1 MLRSTSMK
9 GRNMDRVRVI
19 RVLEY
24 EGPRD
29 WVEKTLAQNAVKGT
43 RNIGNGCVIREA
55 IVGDFP
61 AVVEEIKKAYTLT
74 DKEAKFM
81 ERFGWQLYDNLG
93 PEKLD
98 AVKRDIQTGKVL
110 AHEGDETW
118 DRDLK
123 VAGE

>member
-1 MLRSTSMK
+1 
-9 GRNMDRVRVI
+9 MDRVRVI

-29 WVEKTLAQNAVKGT
+29 WVEQTLSKNVMKGSCT
-43 RNIGNGCVIREA
+43 FNNGSCFIREA
-55 IVGDFP
+55 ILGDFP
-61 AVVEEIKKAYTLT
+61 AVVEEVKVLESSTIPE
-74 DKEAKFM
+74 DVGRFM
-81 ERFGWQLYDNLG
+81 VRFGWEFPGGGSPAIKY
-93 PEKLD
+93 E
-98 AVKRDIQTGKVL
+98 IMTGKVL

>member
-24 EGPRD
+24 EGTRE
-29 WVEKTLAQNAVKGT
+29 WVEACLTQREVKG
-43 RNIGNGCVIREA
+43 RKDCAIGCVIREA

-61 AVVEEIKKAYTLT
+61 AVVEEVKVLESSTIPE
-74 DKEAKFM
+74 DIGRFM
-81 ERFGWQLYDNLG
+81 ARFGWEF
-93 PEKLD
+93 PED
-98 AVKRDIQTGKVL
+98 ANTPAIKYEIITGKVL

>member
-1 MLRSTSMK
+1 MK
-9 GRNMDRVRVI
+9 GREMDKVRVI

-24 EGPRD
+24 EGPRS
-29 WVEKTLAQNAVKGT
+29 WVEETLAAPHAIKGT
-43 RNIGNGCVIREA
+43 ATFNGGTCFIREA
-55 IVGDFP
+55 ILGDFP
-61 AVVEEIKKAYTLT
+61 TVVEQIKKAYVLT
-74 DKEAKFM
+74 EKEAKFM

>member
-1 MLRSTSMK
+1 
-9 GRNMDRVRVI
+9 MDRVRVI

-29 WVEKTLAQNAVKGT
+29 WVEQTLSKNVMKGSCT
-43 RNIGNGCVIREA
+43 FNNGSCVIREA

-61 AVVEEIKKAYTLT
+61 AVVEESVKVPKMTT
-74 DKEAKFM
+74 DEMKFM
-81 ERFGWQLYDNLG
+81 KRFGWELNLSTG
-93 PEKLD
+93 GG
-98 AVKRDIQTGKVL
+98 AIKRDLSTGKVL